1 MAVKETILDCLVEIG
16 VNASKEK
23 FKNAQEEKELRCRL
37 RDYLNCQFKYNFNCT
52 VEEELDFQG
61 LAEYICVDL
70 LEDAKLRLFGNIIQR
85 RQARQSIMDKAAY
98 YARAKTHISEQRAKK
113 FAVDSIDILRGF
125 YRKKINRD
133 LKFMAAEIED
143 SIADEMTTQHKSI
156 EETVKTV
163 SKKLDEISLLSI
175 DHSVS
180 LIQEGNL
187 DRVEQNI
194 STYIQAISTAHTL
207 HDDFKFGLNE
217 RGQMISIP
225 INNDAL
231 KRYPPRF
238 SISAKA
244 VKLGNVPLTRIDDQ
258 VLSQAYRHQVPISFD
273 IVMAKKYLG
282 DIPDP
287 SQTEAKEMIGAHAIL
302 YPPEFPKAFPCNVII
317 DDEVVVAYLLLRT
330 EKILDDGT
338 WIITNSEQKNFN
350 FAVKISINPK
360 TREFTFSV
368 TPTNPTNQEQLHYRL
383 FLKKASMAHKI
394 VVKALAEN
402 TELVST
408 GKLNPFDF
416 DRLDDE
422 IEFLKR
428 IVAIEQFWGVTLLI
442 PQEITPSDHSLIHR
456 LYSMITEGVFQGK
469 RDRFD
474 FTLEVS
480 DLSRESIHTIE
491 PDGLY
496 SLAYI
501 EDLTVSLFNQTIS
514 FPLLRRI
521 DGAKIDNFEE
531 VMKEISTRHDGE
543 TIKLRY
549 ISGNEGKKM
558 TYLDAFYN
566 QENEEKLLHAHVF

>member
-1 MAVKETILDCLVEIG
+1 
-16 VNASKEK
+16 
-23 FKNAQEEKELRCRL
+23 
-37 RDYLNCQFKYNFNCT
+37 
-52 VEEELDFQG
+52 
-61 LAEYICVDL
+61 
-70 LEDAKLRLFGNIIQR
+70 
-85 RQARQSIMDKAAY
+85 
-98 YARAKTHISEQRAKK
+98 
-113 FAVDSIDILRGF
+113 
-125 YRKKINRD
+125 
-133 LKFMAAEIED
+133 
-143 SIADEMTTQHKSI
+143 
-156 EETVKTV
+156 
-163 SKKLDEISLLSI
+163 
-175 DHSVS
+175 
-180 LIQEGNL
+180 
-187 DRVEQNI
+187 
-194 STYIQAISTAHTL
+194 
-207 HDDFKFGLNE
+207 
-217 RGQMISIP
+217 
-225 INNDAL
+225 
-231 KRYPPRF
+231 
-238 SISAKA
+238 
-244 VKLGNVPLTRIDDQ
+244 
-258 VLSQAYRHQVPISFD
+258 
-273 IVMAKKYLG
+273 
-282 DIPDP
+282 
-287 SQTEAKEMIGAHAIL
+287 
-302 YPPEFPKAFPCNVII
+302 
-317 DDEVVVAYLLLRT
+317 
-330 EKILDDGT
+330 
-338 WIITNSEQKNFN
+338 
-350 FAVKISINPK
+350 
-360 TREFTFSV
+360 
-368 TPTNPTNQEQLHYRL
+368 
-383 FLKKASMAHKI
+383 MAHKI